1 MRQYILGYSGISWTI
16 CKQSAPCS
24 RQIATPTPNHSI
36 FTGWML
42 FLTPNQHCQSTVLPG
57 TTEAKKYCT
66 WCFWRFLRSCSIFCC
81 FSNFSV
87 ILASRSDWCFGRL
100 YALQLS
106 AVCNVVS
113 RRMHAT
119 TSLRSWTQQ
128 IRIHHNSKKQDTIYK
143 KMNLKNLSACCSVRQ
158 VRPAFRRTGTQLA
171 WGILI
176 PSGWSRRGSAEGP
189 CNRTNYSCECQRKES
204 HDSNVRQPICDR
216 LMVPNC

>member
-36 FTGWML
+36 FTGWM
-42 FLTPNQHCQSTVLPG
+42 TPNQHCQSTVLPG

-143 KMNLKNLSACCSVRQ
+143 KMNLKKSVCLLLCSASMASFQKNWNTIGMRHPYTLWMVK
-158 VRPAFRRTGTQLA
+158 TGFCRGTMQQNQLQL
-171 WGILI
+171 W
-176 PSGWSRRGSAEGP
+176 
-189 CNRTNYSCECQRKES
+189 
-204 HDSNVRQPICDR
+204 
-216 LMVPNC
+216 VP